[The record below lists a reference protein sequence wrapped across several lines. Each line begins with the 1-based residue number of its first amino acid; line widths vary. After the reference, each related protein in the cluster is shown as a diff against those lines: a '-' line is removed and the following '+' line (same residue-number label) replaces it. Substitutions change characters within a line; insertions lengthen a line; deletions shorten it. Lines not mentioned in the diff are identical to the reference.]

1 MIFFLLAHNCLLEVK
16 AHGKGSSSPL
26 LVNFVLVFR
35 VQKSLRVEAS
45 ALDNSVG
52 HGGVSL

>member
-1 MIFFLLAHNCLLEVK
+1 MIFLLAHNCLLEVK

-26 LVNFVLVFR
+26 LVNFVLVCG

-45 ALDNSVG
+45 ALNNSVG
-52 HGGVSL
+52 HGGASL